1 MNYPGSLV
9 RIASFTTARART
21 KLVSTMHLIGEKYII
36 YCDTDSLV
44 FPYSRMSILEHAG
57 IIGEKLG

>member
-1 MNYPGSLV
+1 MNSPGSLI
-9 RIASFTTARART
+9 RIASYTTARART

-44 FPYSRMSILEHAG
+44 FPSSRMPILESEG
-57 IIGEKLG
+57 LIGDKLG